1 MRSNVRFALLAAL
14 VGAILAV
21 SAPVAQ
27 AAVPFG
33 VEKFSAA
40 NCTAAYEGCAGEKTT
55 VGPFEYW
62 TPKETTSTE
71 EKIQGYTQATGHPA
85 WGVTDFQANTEGTL
99 PNEVPAGLAEGKVV
113 KHVRTDVGP
122 GVSTNPEA
130 VPKCTMKEFDASA
143 KEEEAVPSSG
153 FYPKPECK
161 ETGSEST
168 VIGVNKVTVYAG
180 PEGVAPGVSDLPLEG
195 TAYNVEQPQ
204 GVASVFGVALKLP
217 MELTAA
223 SLKKGFEKAEK
234 EGAVPGVG
242 GFPTL
247 VKQGEIEAGQ
257 YYAHTLINGNVE
269 WAGNYHDYYEIE
281 VSTALPLISSRL
293 ILKGNIGST
302 GNGGYITLPS
312 NCAGR
317 GPATTNTVTLT
328 STTGQVVPRTYETP
342 VGAEGCKGESGLLI
356 PPFEPKFG
364 LTPGAG
370 ETQSDQ
376 PDGITAELTVP
387 HNPLP
392 TELDS
397 SQLRTASVT
406 LPEGM
411 TLNPSAASGLK
422 ACTPAQIGIK
432 TRNPVT
438 CPAASKLGEVTLNVP
453 DLPATTEGKP
463 TLEGSIYLGG
473 PEPIAGGTNPNAPEY
488 TIYLNA
494 ESARYGVDV
503 RLEGKV
509 TPNPTTGQVTTTF
522 TENPEQ
528 PFSNI
533 KLKFNGG
540 PLAPIA
546 NPLTCGTA
554 TATTSLVPY
563 IGSFATATPSSAFV
577 VDSNGKGGACPSPLP
592 FAPTQ
597 TTQNQNANAGGNTS
611 FTFNLSRPEGQQ
623 YLSQVKTTLP
633 PGLVALLPT
642 VTPCGEEQ
650 ANAGTCP
657 ASSLVGAAAAL
668 AGSGPTPFLFTGGTV
683 YLTGPYHGAP
693 YGLSIVVP
701 AVAGPFSLGNVVT
714 RATINV
720 DPYTARVTVT
730 SVLPTIF
737 KGIPLRLRG
746 VTVAIN
752 KQGYLI
758 NPTNCGT
765 FATESTVSGFT
776 PGSSAVATQNLS
788 TPFQVNNCGGL
799 AFKPS
804 FKSKTSAKTSKANGA
819 SLETTLNI
827 GAGQTNFKS
836 VMVQLPKQLPS
847 RLTTLQKACPEAVFA
862 TNPYSCPSG
871 SFVGG
876 ARANTPTLP
885 GKLQGPAIF
894 VSHGGEAFPDLDL
907 VMEANGV
914 RVILVGNTKISNGIT
929 TTTFAS
935 PPDVPVSSITVNLP
949 IGAHSAVTA
958 NGSLCINPLTMPTT
972 MIGQNGFKVT
982 QKTKLAVAGCP
993 VRIAGKKVI
1002 GNTAY
1007 ITVQT
1012 YSAGRISGSGS
1023 NLKTVYRHLGKAEKT
1038 ATLKVPLSNAGLR
1051 RGRPLRVKLRV
1062 GFVPKTK
1069 SNGNS
1074 ASTTTV
1080 IFG

>member
-1 MRSNVRFALLAAL
+1 MRSNVRFALLAPL
-14 VGAILAV
+14 VGAILALVAV
-21 SAPVAQ
+21 SAPAAQ
-27 AAVPFG
+27 AATEFG
-33 VEKFSAA
+33 PEILVAG
-40 NCTAAYEGCAGEKTT
+40 NCTKA
-55 VGPFEYW
+55 FEACGSEEVELNPLLIYSF
-62 TPKETTSTE
+62 PKEPTPE
-71 EKIQGYTQATGHPA
+71 EARKEGYNQAAGHPA
-85 WGVTDFQANTEGTL
+85 WGITDFKVKTEGAF
-99 PNEVPAGLAEGKVV
+99 PNEVPAGLTTTGPV

-130 VPKCTMKEFDASA
+130 VSLCTKEQFGE
-143 KEEEAVPSSG
+143 KEAVPGTG
-153 FYPKPECK
+153 FYPAPTCKPET
-161 ETGSEST
+161 E
-168 VIGVNKVTVYAG
+168 IGVNQVTVYAG
-180 PEGVAPGVSDLPLEG
+180 PGGVSKTPEISDLPLKG
-195 TAYNVEQPQ
+195 IAYNVEQPQ
-204 GVASVFGVALKLP
+204 GVASVFGVALELPKPLTGAKL
-217 MELTAA
+217 
-223 SLKKGFEKAEK
+223 KGGFEEAEAK
-234 EGAVPGVG
+234 GAKPGVG
-242 GFPTL
+242 GFPTIE
-247 VKQGEIEAGQ
+247 KQEELEAGQ

-269 WAGNYHDYYEIE
+269 WAENYHDYYEIN

-293 ILKGNIGST
+293 VLKGNIGST

-312 NCAGR
+312 NCAGV
-317 GPATTNTVTLT
+317 GPATTNTVTIE
-328 STTGQVVPRTYETP
+328 SAAGKVAKKEYTTPLS
-342 VGAEGCKGESGLLI
+342 AEGCKGESGLTI

-364 LTPGAG
+364 LVPGPG

-397 SQLRTASVT
+397 SQLRTAVVT

-411 TLNPSAASGLK
+411 TLNPSAASGLQ

-438 CPAASKLGEVTLNVP
+438 CPAASKLGEVTLTVP
-453 DLPATTEGKP
+453 DLPAIEPATGKP
-463 TLEGSIYLGG
+463 PLTGEIYLGGG
-473 PEPIAGGTNPNAPEY
+473 PEPIAGGSVSAPEY
-488 TIYLNA
+488 TMYLDA
-494 ESARYGVDV
+494 KSARYGVDV

-522 TENPEQ
+522 AENPEQ

-540 PLAPIA
+540 SLAPIA

-563 IGSFATATPSSAFV
+563 IGSFATATPSSAFT
-577 VDSNGKGGACPSPLP
+577 VDSNGKGGTCPSPLP

-597 TTQNQNANAGGNTS
+597 STQNQNGNAGGNTS

-668 AGSGPTPFLFTGGTV
+668 AGSGPTPYLFTGGTV
-683 YLTGPYHGAP
+683 YLTGPYNGAP

-758 NPTNCGT
+758 NPTNCST

-776 PGSSAVATQNLS
+776 PGSSAVATQSLS
-788 TPFQVNNCGGL
+788 SPFQVNNCGGL

-894 VSHGGEAFPDLDL
+894 VSHGGAAFPDLDL

-982 QKTKLAVAGCP
+982 QKTKLTVAGCP
-993 VRIAGKKVI
+993 VRIAGKKTI

-1080 IFG
+1080 VFG